1 MVCLSSMKSVLKLLA
16 CIVLCLAIG
25 GVSGFATIDGLKSW
39 YPNLIKPS
47 FNPPN
52 YLFGPV
58 WSSLYAL
65 MGLGLYL
72 ILQSEKNE
80 NRSVALK
87 VFFLQL
93 TLNFSWSFLFFTF
106 HWLGLSFIEI
116 IAIWS
121 CIIWMIVSFW
131 RCNKIAALS
140 QIPYLLWV
148 SFASVLNGSIWF
160 LNL

>member
-1 MVCLSSMKSVLKLLA
+1 MKSALKLIA

-39 YPNLIKPS
+39 YPSLIKPS

-58 WSSLYAL
+58 WSTLYAL
-65 MGLGLYL
+65 MGLGLFL

-80 NRSVALK
+80 QRSLALK

-106 HWLGLSFIEI
+106 HWLGISFIEI

-121 CIIWMIVSFW
+121 CIILMVVSFW
-131 RCNKIAALS
+131 RCNKAAALI

-148 SFASVLNGSIWF
+148 SFASVLNGSICF
-160 LNL
+160 LNW

>member
-1 MVCLSSMKSVLKLLA
+1 MKSALKLLA
-16 CIVLCLAIG
+16 CIIICLAIG
-25 GVSGFATIDGLKSW
+25 GISGIATIGGLKTW
-39 YPNLIKPS
+39 YPNLMKPS

-58 WSSLYAL
+58 WSALYAL
-65 MGLGLYL
+65 MGVSLFL
-72 ILQSEKNE
+72 ILQSAKNA
-80 NRSVALK
+80 NSSLALK

-106 HWLGLSFIEI
+106 HWLGISFIEI
-116 IAIWS
+116 LAIWS
-121 CIIWMIVSFW
+121 CILWMIVSFW
-131 RCNKIAALS
+131 RCNKTAALI